1 MNEIKK
7 SYFAIIPANV
17 RYDKNLIPS
26 AKLLY
31 GEITALSNEKGYCW
45 ATNKYFAELYNV
57 SEKSI
62 TTWINSLIK
71 AGHIE
76 RKLIYKIGNKE
87 IEERRLYLTLSLG
100 SMEEKV
106 DTYGRKGVYPM
117 EENFHTPME
126 EKVRDN
132 NTVFNNTINNTRE
145 SEREKEHTHTHKT
158 KVKKEKPLD
167 EGDIVE
173 QLEEFV
179 KMKRKE
185 YKKLIELYDEE
196 VIEDYIKKLDNYKGA
211 KGKTYKNDYRAILIW
226 LDKDKVK
233 QKVKNVI

>member
-1 MNEIKK
+1 MKRDFKGVWIPKEIWLDNQL
-7 SYFAIIPANV
+7 SWME
-17 RYDKNLIPS
+17 
-26 AKLLY
+26 KLFIV
-31 GEITALSNEKGYCW
+31 E
-45 ATNKYFAELYNV
+45 
-57 SEKSI
+57 
-62 TTWINSLIK
+62 INSLDNEEGCYASNSYLGEFFNLSNGRVSQIIK
-71 AGHIE
+71 SLIE
-76 RKLIYKIGNKE
+76 KQYLSAEYEMQGKE
-87 IEERRLYLTLSLG
+87 VKKRYLRILNTGIKNIKQG
-100 SMEEKV
+100 SIKNS
-106 DTYGRKGVYPM
+106 KGGIKNSKEGYL
-117 EENFHTPME
+117 END
-126 EKVRDN
+126 KDN

-145 SEREKEHTHTHKT
+145 SERVEEHTRIQKT